1 MTLDQLLAILRA
13 RKGVI
18 LTLMLATLALA
29 LGWVLLRPHNYTA
42 RTPVLVDVRTDPTNA
57 TPLQG
62 MVAPSFMTTQIDI
75 IKSDR
80 VAQRVAQILPA
91 DQAPIKGLREQAAGK

>member
-1 MTLDQLLAILRA
+1 MSLSQFFSILRA
-13 RKGVI
+13 RRGLAGVI
-18 LTLMLATLALA
+18 LLAVVVLAA
-29 LGWVLLRPHNYTA
+29 GWVLVRPATYKA
-42 RTPVLVDVRTDPTNA
+42 IAPVLVDVRSDPTNA

-80 VAQRVAQILPA
+80 VAERAMQLLPP
-91 DQAPIKGLREQAAGK
+91 DQAPMKALRE